1 MVSAPLGVPVQPEI
15 FLSVARFWLAM
26 DVVIGDVFINTV
38 LNSNNNKTQRILII
52 LFGFRRFNFNLKVR
66 SGPETPFFFLL
77 LFGDGVNF
85 QESVGVV
92 GCVEK

>member
-1 MVSAPLGVPVQPEI
+1 MVSAPLGVPAQPEI

-38 LNSNNNKTQRILII
+38 LNSNNNKNQRILII

-66 SGPETPFFFLL
+66 SGPETPFFFPSA
-77 LFGDGVNF
+77 FWGWGKFSRERGGGGV
-85 QESVGVV
+85 
-92 GCVEK
+92 

>member
-1 MVSAPLGVPVQPEI
+1 MVSAPLGVPAQPEI

-52 LFGFRRFNFNLKVR
+52 LFGFRRFKYEVVQK
-66 SGPETPFFFLL
+66 P
-77 LFGDGVNF
+77 LFSFCSRVWR
-85 QESVGVV
+85 VGVYVKV
-92 GCVEK
+92 GGL